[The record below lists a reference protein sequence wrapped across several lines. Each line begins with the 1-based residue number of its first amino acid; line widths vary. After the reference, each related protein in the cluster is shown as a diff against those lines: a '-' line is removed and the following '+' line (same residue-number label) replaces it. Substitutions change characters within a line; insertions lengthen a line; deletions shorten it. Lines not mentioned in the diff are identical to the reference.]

1 MSGGQS
7 KDRGEEL
14 RLLVLGD
21 GAEARQELCGMLA
34 QSNLQLTQEQGVLG
48 EAPARGAGENDAIL
62 VLAGEEANG
71 AFEFLRRQSGV
82 SPKPLVVVITPES
95 EPGEIRRLLRAGA
108 DEILFAPVSLPDL
121 TKTLLKL
128 SERLRRADQPKLGVT
143 CALAGINGGVGV
155 TTVAANLGLALR
167 YALGVKVALVD
178 LDLQTADLAVHL
190 NLDAEH
196 TLASAV
202 EIEKLDSIAL
212 ESLLVRHPSGA
223 YLLAGPKRI
232 EEGEKVGAPALAQ
245 LLDLMRRMFDYVII
259 DCGPRVDELILTAW
273 EHSEHLFVVVNQ
285 SVSAVRGSWRI
296 IDLHN
301 RLRTA
306 APAPRLILNK
316 ANSRSLVSAARVSDT
331 LGRPLFASLVRDD
344 RLLEEVASR
353 GLDLWRYR
361 ARAPL
366 TRGFEALADKISGR
380 ERKTGWLRWPAR
392 TRSPNLA
399 LAQVKP

>member
-1 MSGGQS
+1 MSWGQG
-7 KDRGEEL
+7 KDRSDGL

-21 GAEARQELCGMLA
+21 DGEARQELCGTLA
-34 QSNLQLTQEQGVLG
+34 QSNLQLSQEQGALSG
-48 EAPARGAGENDAIL
+48 APARDAGESDAIL
-62 VLAGEEANG
+62 VLAGEQAS
-71 AFEFLRRQSGV
+71 AVLEFLQRQGGV
-82 SPKPLVVVITPES
+82 SSKPSVVVITPES
-95 EPGEIRRLLRAGA
+95 EPGAIRRLLRAGA
-108 DEILFAPVSLPDL
+108 DEILFIPPSLPDL
-121 TKTLLKL
+121 VKTLLKV
-128 SERLRRADQPKLGVT
+128 SERLQRVDQPKLGLT
-143 CALAGINGGVGV
+143 CAIAGINGGVGV

-178 LDLQTADLAVHL
+178 LDLQTADLAVQL
-190 NLDAEH
+190 NLEAEH
-196 TLASAV
+196 SVAGAV

-212 ESLLVRHPSGA
+212 ESQLIRHPSGA
-223 YLLAGPKRI
+223 YLLAGPKQI
-232 EEGEKVGAPALAQ
+232 EEGEKVGASALAQ
-245 LLDLMRRMFDYVII
+245 LLDLMRRMFDYLII
-259 DCGPRVDELILTAW
+259 DCGPHLDDRTLAAW
-273 EHSEHLFVVVNQ
+273 EQSDHLFVVVNQ

-306 APAPRLILNK
+306 APAPQLILNK
-316 ANSRSLVSAARVSDT
+316 ANNRSLVSAARVSDT

-399 LAQVKP
+399 LAEVKP

>member
-7 KDRGEEL
+7 KDLGERL
-14 RLLVLGD
+14 RVLVLGD
-21 GAEARQELCGMLA
+21 EPAARQELCDTLA
-34 QSNLQLTQEQGVLG
+34 QSSLQLIQEQGPLIG
-48 EAPARGAGENDAIL
+48 APASTSGESDAIL
-62 VLAGEEANG
+62 VLAAGHANETL
-71 AFEFLRRQSGV
+71 EFLQRQGGV
-82 SPKPLVVVITPES
+82 SPKPLVVVITPEL
-95 EPGEIRRLLRAGA
+95 ELGAIRRLLRAGA
-108 DEILFAPVSLPDL
+108 DEILFTAMLPDL
-121 TKTLLKL
+121 TKTLLKA
-128 SERLRRADQPKLGVT
+128 SERRRPADRPKLGLT
-143 CALAGINGGVGV
+143 CAIAGINGGVGV

-167 YALGVKVALVD
+167 YGLGAKVALVD

-190 NLDAEH
+190 NLEAEH
-196 TLASAV
+196 SVAGAV

-212 ESLLVRHPSGA
+212 ESKLVRHPSGA
-223 YLLAGPKRI
+223 YLLAGPKQI
-232 EEGEKVGAPALAQ
+232 EEGEKVGAPALTQ
-245 LLDLMRRMFDYVII
+245 LLELIRRMFDYVII
-259 DCGPRVDELILTAW
+259 DCGPHLDDRTLAAW
-273 EHSEHLFVVVNQ
+273 EQSDHLFVVVNQ

-306 APAPRLILNK
+306 APAPQLILNK

-331 LGRPLFASLVRDD
+331 LGRPLFAALARDD

-366 TRGFEALADKISGR
+366 TRGFETLADKISGR
-380 ERKTGWLRWPAR
+380 ERKAGWLRWPVR

-399 LAQVKP
+399 LAPAKP